1 MPVVIAFRVAGAR
14 QPTRASTLAK
24 PSARMGWDLGKP
36 RRHPENVIDLACIST
51 YACVQL
57 TFERTLQPPR
67 NVRLTNVCTHMHVL
81 A

>member
-57 TFERTLQPPR
+57 YVRTDSSTPAERKTD
-67 NVRLTNVCTHMHVL
+67 
-81 A
+81 

>member
-36 RRHPENVIDLACIST
+36 RRHPENVLDLSR
-51 YACVQL
+51 VSQ
-57 TFERTLQPPR
+57 
-67 NVRLTNVCTHMHVL
+67 HMHVFSL
-81 A
+81 RSNGLFNPRGT